1 MMDIT
6 CIFLYNMLLKMF
18 NKYNPVVNEV
28 ILEIIFFTSRLHV
41 FMQYNRCEKGD
52 SILHSRKKI

>member
-1 MMDIT
+1 MDIT
-6 CIFLYNMLLKMF
+6 CIVVYNMLLKMF

-28 ILEIIFFTSRLHV
+28 ILEIIFFTSPLHV

-52 SILHSRKKI
+52 SILHSR